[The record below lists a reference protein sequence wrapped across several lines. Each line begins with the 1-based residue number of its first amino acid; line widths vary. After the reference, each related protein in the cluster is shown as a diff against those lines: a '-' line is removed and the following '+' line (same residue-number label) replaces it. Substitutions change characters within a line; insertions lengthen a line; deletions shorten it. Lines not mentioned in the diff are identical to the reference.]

1 MTEEN
6 GKVRKITLDKV
17 DYDIEDGRIQNINW
31 DENSDMN
38 DYKASG
44 IYICENGFRSN
55 LDDNLPI
62 TNVGDYISF
71 KLIVTDS
78 VSDKNGNEYHII
90 GQHLILTNR
99 GGKETK
105 VYIRDY
111 EYHINNADGG
121 SYIDKGWRPWK
132 EFKQTINLGQ
142 ITDEELKSYTD
153 NGFYEG
159 VVFNSQN
166 DLNNMT
172 NLIASFVGG
181 LASSGSSI
189 IPTGTLFSME
199 VLNNYAICKAAE
211 SFDKAI
217 PKTITQKAKIQLVG
231 TIDYPY
237 FEIQRSSMNNTWTL
251 WKAVNKY

>member
-1 MTEEN
+1 MD
-6 GKVRKITLDKV
+6 KVRKVILDNIE
-17 DYDIEDGRIQNINW
+17 YDIEDSRIKTIVW

-38 DYKASG
+38 DYKTSG

-62 TNVGDYISF
+62 TNVDDYISF

-132 EFKQTINLGQ
+132 EFKQTTNLGQ

-172 NLIASFVGG
+172 NLIASFVQG
-181 LASSGSSI
+181 LASDGSSA
-189 IPTGTLFSME
+189 IPTGTLFTIE

-211 SFDKAI
+211 SFGRAI

-237 FEIQRSSMNNTWTL
+237 FEIQRSSMHDTWTP